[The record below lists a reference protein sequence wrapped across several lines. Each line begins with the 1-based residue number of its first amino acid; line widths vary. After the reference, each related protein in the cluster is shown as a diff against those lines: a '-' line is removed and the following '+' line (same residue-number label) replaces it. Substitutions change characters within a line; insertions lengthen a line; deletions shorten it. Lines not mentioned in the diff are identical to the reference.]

1 MLTIEDS
8 GFAAFGHP
16 ACLLATGPSEEKRA
30 RPSGRRLGPPPF

>member
-16 ACLLATGPSEEKRA
+16 ACLPSEGLKEKRA
-30 RPSGRRLGPPPF
+30 H